1 MAVAWTGWLLRR
13 GVWQAIASAATLGEC
28 GRAVDAELRRRGL
41 RVPNRAI
48 CLTAHGSP
56 PLDRPAQAT
65 AGKRNALGVHHE
77 AQTAKA
83 TLDRPGRPDAA
94 GTL

>member
-1 MAVAWTGWLLRR
+1 MSGPWKGWLRRR
-13 GVWQAIASAATLGEC
+13 GIWELLAEAATIGQC
-28 GRAVDAELRRRGL
+28 AKAVDAELRRRGL

-56 PLDRPAQAT
+56 PVDRPAAAT
-65 AGKRNALGVHHE
+65 TRRKTVQGERHD

-83 TLDRPGRPDAA
+83 TLDRLDAQNA
-94 GTL
+94 PRTL